1 MKAATKSYLDKAVLL
16 SVEEQERL
24 LSRMTG
30 KLPKRLEKDKLSREE
45 ALAIQLELED
55 EQLQEWRT
63 AMAALKAKTAKT
75 QEKASKKVAKAKVAT
90 DKASKPKAS
99 NAKTKSAA
107 TAKKPTTPSAKPKST
122 STRRTAATA
131 KKVVNVSPSP
141 ETK

>member
-16 SVEEQERL
+16 STEEQERL

-30 KLPKRLEKDKLSREE
+30 KLPKRLQKDKLSREE

-63 AMAALKAKTAKT
+63 TMAALKAKAAKT
-75 QEKASKKVAKAKVAT
+75 QEKASKKLAKDKVAT

-107 TAKKPTTPSAKPKST
+107 TAKKTTTPSAKTKST
-122 STRRTAATA
+122 TSRRTVATP
-131 KKVVNVSPSP
+131 KKVANVSQSP
-141 ETK
+141 ESK

>member
-30 KLPKRLEKDKLSREE
+30 KLPKRLQKDKLSREE

-55 EQLQEWRT
+55 EQLQEWRAT
-63 AMAALKAKTAKT
+63 MAALKAKTAKT
-75 QEKASKKVAKAKVAT
+75 QEKASKVAKAKVAT

-99 NAKTKSAA
+99 NAKTTSAA
-107 TAKKPTTPSAKPKST
+107 TAKKSTTPSAKTKST
-122 STRRTAATA
+122 TTRRTAASP
-131 KKVVNVSPSP
+131 KKVANVSQSP
-141 ETK
+141 ESK